1 MLDRRACPSSS
12 LPHPAAAVRPSFQA
26 GGSAQKKIDD
36 MKSSSYYAPK
46 QLFSLSLSLSLSLP
60 PLARSLGGPPAGRQ
74 PASFSLLICMPFHSF
89 DRAS

>member
-1 MLDRRACPSSS
+1 MRAR
-12 LPHPAAAVRPSFQA
+12 LPRYLTTPRPPVRPTGRV

-46 QLFSLSLSLSLSLP
+46 QLFSPSLFLP
-60 PLARSLGGPPAGRQ
+60 SFPRSLGGPPAAARHRQ